1 MRYNP
6 DLHPRTKKLFLAGG
20 ALASLVLLGGCSQ
33 QGDAKAATDV
43 YTKDNNVSTSCVGN
57 IRARLSDRNH
67 DHERRTTADLIK
79 VGAQACP
86 SEDQVKVLMVANLV
100 TDENDAKDSD
110 NRLSDLLV
118 YGSFTGGII
127 GILIY
132 AAATEI

>member
-6 DLHPRTKKLFLAGG
+6 NLHPRTKKLFLAGG

-43 YTKDNNVSTSCVGN
+43 YAKDANVSTSCVGN
-57 IRARLSDRNH
+57 IRARLSEQNH
-67 DHERRTTADLIK
+67 DRRTTADLIRISD
-79 VGAQACP
+79 QACH

-110 NRLSDLLV
+110 NRLNDLLV
-118 YGSFTGGII
+118 YGSFAGGVI
-127 GILIY
+127 GLVIY
-132 AAATEI
+132 AVATEI